1 MALEI
6 ERKFLVADDSWRSAV
21 SSSTAIMQGYL
32 AATGR
37 AAVRVRVRGEQA
49 FLTIKG
55 VTSEVTRTE
64 YEYPI
69 PLPDAAAML
78 QELAE
83 GPIIEK
89 VRHIVPVGDHEWE
102 LDVFAGDNEG
112 LVMAEIELDD
122 PDEPFVTPDWVGEEV
137 SDDPRYFNVNLA
149 AAPYRTWGAEH

>member
-1 MALEI
+1 MGVEI
-6 ERKFLVADDSWRSAV
+6 ERKFLVADESWRESAT
-21 SSSTAIMQGYL
+21 SATAIMQGYL
-32 AATGR
+32 AATPS
-37 AAVRVRVRGEQA
+37 ATVRVRVRGEEA

-55 VTSEVTRTE
+55 ATSDVTRSE

-69 PLPDAAAML
+69 PLGDAAAML
-78 QELAE
+78 RELAQ

-112 LVMAEIELDD
+112 LVLAEIELGDA
-122 PDEPFVTPDWVGEEV
+122 DEAFAKPDWAGSEV

-149 AAPYRTWGAEH
+149 ARPFRTWGEEH

>member
-6 ERKFLVADDSWRSAV
+6 ERKFLVADDSWRAAV
-21 SSSTAIMQGYL
+21 TSSTAIMQGYL

-37 AAVRVRVRGEQA
+37 ATIRVRVRGDQA

-55 VTSEVTRTE
+55 ATSEVTRTE

-69 PLPDAAAML
+69 PLSDAAAML
-78 QELAE
+78 RELAE

-89 VRHIVPVGDHEWE
+89 VRHLIPVGDHQWE

-112 LVMAEIELDD
+112 LVLAEVELGD
-122 PDEPFVTPDWVGEEV
+122 PDEPFVTPSWAGDEV

-149 AAPYRTWGAEH
+149 SRPYRTWGAEH